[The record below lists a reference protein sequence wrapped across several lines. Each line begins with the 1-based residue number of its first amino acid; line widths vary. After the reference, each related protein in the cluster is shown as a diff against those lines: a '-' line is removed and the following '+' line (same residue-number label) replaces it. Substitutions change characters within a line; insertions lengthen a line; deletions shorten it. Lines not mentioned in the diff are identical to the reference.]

1 MALVGF
7 NYECECTS
15 NREQSTTLF
24 SFSPQV
30 FSITWPKKNK
40 NTYFLFQTI
49 ILSMNMH
56 VSFFWTPKT
65 RTQRWPTA
73 WITWQRKV
81 RDCCYWSPWE
91 TQFFQPAADLW
102 PMYSWT
108 IKCFSVVSLWNISCL
123 VVLSILHYL
132 PGTHCGFGKPNQF
145 QKLSNIFIIS
155 SLTTRFTKLQISMR
169 PLSLKSGDGSGK
181 FCQWSSDNTICW
193 MLNNGTNTRKL
204 TIANLSK
211 LKEGLRWFGSS

>member
-40 NTYFLFQTI
+40 NKYFLFQTI
-49 ILSMNMH
+49 ILLMNMH

-65 RTQRWPTA
+65 KTQRWPTA

-81 RDCCYWSPWE
+81 RCLLLLISMRNN
-91 TQFFQPAADLW
+91 FFNLLLISDL
-102 PMYSWT
+102 
-108 IKCFSVVSLWNISCL
+108 CNHEQLRVSLWYLYEIYHFWLFCPSYIIYQ
-123 VVLSILHYL
+123 VHTAVLA
-132 PGTHCGFGKPNQF
+132 NQIKCK
-145 QKLSNIFIIS
+145 KLSKIFITS
-155 SLTTRFTKLQISMR
+155 SLTARFTKLKISMR

-181 FCQWSSDNTICW
+181 FCQWSSDNTIC
-193 MLNNGTNTRKL
+193 
-204 TIANLSK
+204 
-211 LKEGLRWFGSS
+211 